1 MEYEIAFSAQ
11 LRYYA
16 RCSNVIFF
24 AALEIHS
31 YQACLC
37 RTSRSSTNVYISA
50 SIEAPL
56 DPPSLN
62 CCLDS
67 SLQNKPTERCSCS
80 ILAADK
86 LLSPSPLKIYWYN
99 ILCCIIGWIVCSLIV
114 DARDKDFVGGDSDLV
129 KAQPMEVP
137 PVL

>member
-1 MEYEIAFSAQ
+1 MEYEIAFSPQ

-37 RTSRSSTNVYISA
+37 RTSRSSTNAYLLQLKHRLILPPLIVALIHPSKTNPPKGVP
-50 SIEAPL
+50 APY
-56 DPPSLN
+56 SLPTN
-62 CCLDS
+62 YCL
-67 SLQNKPTERCSCS
+67 L
-80 ILAADK
+80 
-86 LLSPSPLKIYWYN
+86 LLSKFYWYN
-99 ILCCIIGWIVCSLIV
+99 ILYIIGGIVCRLIV
-114 DARDKDFVGGDSDLV
+114 DAQINNFAGGDSDLV
-129 KAQPMEVP
+129 KAKPMEAQ

>member
-16 RCSNVIFF
+16 RCSYVIFF

-37 RTSRSSTNVYISA
+37 RTSRSSTNAYLLQLKHRLILPPLIVALIHPSKTNPPKGVP
-50 SIEAPL
+50 APY
-56 DPPSLN
+56 SLPTN
-62 CCLDS
+62 YCL
-67 SLQNKPTERCSCS
+67 L
-80 ILAADK
+80 
-86 LLSPSPLKIYWYN
+86 LLSKFYWYN
-99 ILCCIIGWIVCSLIV
+99 ILCCIIGWIVCILIV